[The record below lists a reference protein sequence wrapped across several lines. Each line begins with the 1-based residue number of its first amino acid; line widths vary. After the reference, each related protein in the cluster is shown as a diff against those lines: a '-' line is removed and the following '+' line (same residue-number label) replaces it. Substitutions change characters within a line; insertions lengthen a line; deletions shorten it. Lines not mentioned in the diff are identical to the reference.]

1 MGLIRTIRSSLG
13 LAGFWAAFA
22 TVIVQRLLHG
32 AFRQAPFAPYSAAE
46 WMIRESPGPVATYAI
61 DHLGHNAQPLLGY
74 TFITF
79 SLILGF
85 MIGRRPAWILAA
97 AAFALTLNAAYL
109 DPLAKD
115 TAGALSSAA
124 LAGAT
129 AFLAQTAFRART
141 FAKEARDT
149 DAATGGTD
157 WGRRRFLARA
167 LLGII
172 VLGVAGTAALRAG
185 ARMAQRAVR
194 ADQPAL
200 IPTDPAFKEVTGL
213 SPQVTPTAHHYVV
226 DIDLEK
232 PSIGESGWRLAVNG
246 AVKTPLSL
254 SLGELQAMPTKERL
268 NNLSCISNRVGGD
281 LVSNSRWTGVSLDTL
296 LDMAQPHSAA
306 ATLVAVSFDGY
317 REGIRLDEIRGKD
330 ALVAV
335 GMNGELIPQAHGFP
349 ARLLFPDHYGMR
361 NVKWLTVLEL
371 KAEDEEGYWA
381 HRGWNRE
388 AVVRTESRIDTPK
401 DGGTVQPAFVCA
413 GIAWAGARGIQ
424 GVEVSP
430 DGGQT
435 WQAAEL
441 ESVLGPLSWRRWQLP
456 LNLPAGDYEL
466 AVRASDGA
474 DQLQDQIKRDPHP
487 SGASGYHRISVT
499 VASA

>member
-1 MGLIRTIRSSLG
+1 MGLLKTLRSNLG
-13 LAGFWAAFA
+13 LAGLWAALA
-22 TVIVQRLLHG
+22 TVIVQRLLHA
-32 AFRQAPFAPYSAAE
+32 AFHQAPFAPYSAAE
-46 WMIRESPGPVATYAI
+46 WTIRKSPGPVATYAI
-61 DHLGHNAQPLLGY
+61 DHLGHDAQPLLGY
-74 TFITF
+74 TFIAF
-79 SLILGF
+79 SLILGYA
-85 MIGRRPAWILAA
+85 IGRRPAWLVAA
-97 AAFALTLNAAYL
+97 AAVALTLTAAYL

-115 TAGALSSAA
+115 PAGALSSATM
-124 LAGAT
+124 AGAT
-129 AFLAQTAFRART
+129 AFMAQMAFRARASAT
-141 FAKEARDT
+141 EASDT
-149 DAATGGTD
+149 DADSGGTD

-167 LLGII
+167 VLGII

-185 ARMAQRAVR
+185 SRMPRRPVR

-200 IPTDPAFKEVTGL
+200 IPTDPTFKEVIGL
-213 SPQVTPTAHHYVV
+213 SPQVTPTADHYVV
-226 DIDLEK
+226 DIDLEN
-232 PSIGESGWRLAVNG
+232 PLIGESGWRLAVNG
-246 AVKTPLSL
+246 AVKTPLSF
-254 SLGELQAMPTKERL
+254 SLGELQAMLTGERL
-268 NNLSCISNRVGGD
+268 NNLSCISNPVGGD
-281 LVSNSRWTGVSLDTL
+281 LVSNSRWTGVSLDAL
-296 LDMAQPHSAA
+296 LDMAQPLPEA

-361 NVKWLTVLEL
+361 NVKWLTSIQL

-388 AVVRTESRIDTPK
+388 AVVRTESRIDSPK
-401 DGGTVQPAFVCA
+401 GGATVQSAFVCA

-424 GVEVSP
+424 VVEVSP

-441 ESVLGPLSWRRWQLP
+441 ESVLGPLSWRRWQIA
-456 LNLPAGDYEL
+456 LNLPPGDHEL
-466 AVRASDGA
+466 AVRARNGA
-474 DQLQDQIKRDPHP
+474 GQLQDQIERDPHP
-487 SGASGYHRISVT
+487 SGASGYHRIRVA